1 MASGR
6 RDFLGILGAAAAAA
20 AAIVYFGLNG
30 DVTGLIPDGL
40 AGSGGD
46 AVEVRIASSVTKKA
60 WLQAAVDS
68 FAATE
73 PETASGQPIRITVS
87 SVLSGE
93 SMLQIADGTLQ
104 PTVWS
109 PGEAAWVDQLT
120 QKWAI
125 KNPKP
130 ISTTACAPTV
140 HTPVGLAMW
149 QPMAEALGWPD
160 QPIRMAQLIELA
172 NNPEGWASLGHP
184 EWGKLRLGH
193 THPQYSSAGLLFLAQ
208 VIYAVTGKT
217 QGITAAD
224 IYAPEV
230 QTALETL
237 AANTS
242 KYGMITTDLL
252 TSMAQQGPAFLHVA
266 SAFEEGSMRM
276 NAEKADQLRWP
287 LAFIFPA
294 EGTFWSDHPYCIL
307 DASGWVKP
315 EEAEAARMF
324 LAHLTS
330 APVQAE
336 AANHF
341 VRPLNGNIPPES
353 ALAKVGFSD
362 LAASPAT
369 IPALSI
375 PSPEVS
381 EAIIDQFY
389 NTKRKATIILTLDV
403 SGSMSGEAI
412 RSATEATAEFLDRL
426 HPKDRVGL
434 IGFNNLVQLLTPV
447 SPVSDVVEAMKGKVL
462 ALPADGG
469 TALHEAVCRAA
480 NYLREE
486 QKKDSAAGENRLY
499 GIVLLSDG
507 KDTASAVSANQ
518 MMTTCLGSGSED
530 GENLRVFVLAFGS
543 DVDGPLMDRLA
554 RETGGMRFDAAANS
568 VGNAYLKISAEQ

>member
-20 AAIVYFGLNG
+20 AAIVYFGLGG
-30 DVTGLIPDGL
+30 DVKALLPGPQ
-40 AGSGGD
+40 GD
-46 AVEVRIASSVTKKA
+46 PVEVSIASSVTKKA
-60 WLQAAVDS
+60 WLEAAAAS

-73 PETASGQPIRITVS
+73 PETASGRPISIKVS

-93 SMLQIADGTLQ
+93 SMLKIAEKSLQ

-109 PGEAAWVDQLT
+109 PGETAWVDQLA
-120 QKWAI
+120 QKWAL
-125 KNPKP
+125 KNPTP
-130 ISTTACAPTV
+130 ITSAACAPTV
-140 HTPVGLAMW
+140 LTPVGLAMW
-149 QPMAEALGWPD
+149 QPMAEALGWPN
-160 QPIRMAQLIELA
+160 QPIRMSHLIDLA
-172 NNPEGWASLGHP
+172 NNPEGWASLGHA

-193 THPQYSSAGLLFLAQ
+193 THPQYSSAGLLFLTQ

-224 IYAPEV
+224 IYSTKV

-242 KYGMITTDLL
+242 KYGMVTTDLL
-252 TSMAQQGPAFLHVA
+252 NSMAARGPAFLHVA
-266 SAFEEGSMRM
+266 SAFEEGTLRL
-276 NAEKADQLRWP
+276 NAEKGAQLRWP
-287 LAFIFPA
+287 LVFVFPA
-294 EGTFWSDHPYCIL
+294 DGTFWSDHPYCIL
-307 DASGWVKP
+307 DGSGWVDP
-315 EEAEAARMF
+315 EEAEAARLF

-330 APVQAE
+330 SAVQAE

-341 VRPLNGNIPPES
+341 VRPLDGQIAPES
-353 ALAKVGFSD
+353 ALGRRGEITD
-362 LAASPAT
+362 LSASPAT
-369 IPALSI
+369 IPPFAI

-389 NTKRKATIILTLDV
+389 NTKRKATVILALDV

-412 RSATEATAEFLDRL
+412 RAATESTAEFLDRL

-434 IGFNNLVQLLTPV
+434 IAFNQNVKVLTPI
-447 SPVSDVVEAMKGKVL
+447 SPVSEVVERMKDQVL

-469 TALHEAVCRAA
+469 TNLHEAVCVAAAHLRAA
-480 NYLREE
+480 
-486 QKKDSAAGENRLY
+486 QAKDLAAGENRLY
-499 GIVLLSDG
+499 GIVVLSDG
-507 KDTASAVSANQ
+507 KDTTGQVSANQ
-518 MMTTCLGSGSED
+518 MMTTCLGSGSEESE
-530 GENLRVFVLAFGS
+530 GPRVFVLAFGS

-554 RETGGMRFDAAANS
+554 NETGGMRFDAAAGS

>member
-20 AAIVYFGLNG
+20 AATVYFGL
-30 DVTGLIPDGL
+30 
-40 AGSGGD
+40 GGD
-46 AVEVRIASSVTKKA
+46 IKALMPGATEEPVEISIASSVTKRA
-60 WLQAAVDS
+60 WLQAAVES
-68 FAATE
+68 FAATGA
-73 PETASGQPIRITVS
+73 ETASGKPIKITVS
-87 SVLSGE
+87 AVLSGE
-93 SMLQIADGTLQ
+93 SMLQIAEGTLQ

-109 PGEAAWVDQLT
+109 PGETAWVDQLA
-120 QKWAI
+120 QKWAV
-125 KNPKP
+125 KNPQP
-130 ISTTACAPTV
+130 ISTAACAPTV

-160 QPIRMAQLIELA
+160 QPISMAQLIDLA

-184 EWGKLRLGH
+184 EWGRLRLGH

-217 QGITAAD
+217 QGFTPTD
-224 IYAPEV
+224 IYSSQV

-252 TSMAQQGPAFLHVA
+252 NSMAARGPAFLHVA
-266 SAFEEGSMRM
+266 SAFEEGTMRL
-276 NAEKADQLRWP
+276 NAEKGDQLRWP
-287 LAFIFPA
+287 LVFVFPSD
-294 EGTFWSDHPYCIL
+294 GTFWSDHPYCIL
-307 DASGWVKP
+307 DGSSWVTP
-315 EEAEAARMF
+315 DQAEAAKLF

-330 APVQAE
+330 AAVQDE
-336 AANHF
+336 AANNF
-341 VRPLNGNIPPES
+341 VRPLDGEIAPDT
-353 ALAKVGFSD
+353 ALARIGGTD

-369 IPALSI
+369 IPPFAI

-389 NTKRKATIILTLDV
+389 NTKRKATVILTLDV

-412 RSATEATAEFLDRL
+412 RSATESTAEFLDRL

-434 IGFNNLVQLLTPV
+434 IAFNETVQELTPI
-447 SPVSDVVEAMKGKVL
+447 SPVSDVVENLKRQVL

-469 TALHEAVCRAA
+469 TNLHGAVCRAA
-480 NYLREE
+480 EVLRQE
-486 QKKDSAAGENRLY
+486 QAKDSAAGENRLY
-499 GIVLLSDG
+499 GIVVLSDG
-507 KDTASAVSANQ
+507 KDTTGQYSANQ
-518 MMTTCLGSGSED
+518 MMATCLTANSEA
-530 GENLRVFVLAFGS
+530 GEGPRVFVLAFGGE
-543 DVDGPLMDRLA
+543 VDGPLMDRLA
-554 RETGGMRFDAAANS
+554 RETGGMRFDAAAGS

>member
-6 RDFLGILGAAAAAA
+6 RDFFGIVGAAVAAA
-20 AAIVYFGLNG
+20 AAILYFGLNS
-30 DVTGLIPDGL
+30 DVTDLIP
-40 AGSGGD
+40 GSTGRD
-46 AVEVRIASSVTKKA
+46 QVEVRIASSVTKRA
-60 WLQAAVDS
+60 WLQAAVES
-68 FAATE
+68 FAETG
-73 PETASGQPIRITVS
+73 PETASGKPIKITIS

-93 SMLQIADGTLQ
+93 SMLQIAEGTLQ

-109 PGEAAWVDQLT
+109 PGETAWVDQLT
-120 QKWAI
+120 QRWTLKQSG
-125 KNPKP
+125 P
-130 ISTTACAPTV
+130 ITTSACTPTV

-160 QPIRMAQLIELA
+160 QPIRMSQLIDLA

-217 QGITAAD
+217 QGITPAD

-230 QTALETL
+230 RTALETL

-252 TSMAQQGPAFLHVA
+252 NQMAARGPAFLHVA
-266 SAFEEGSMRM
+266 SAFEEGTMRM
-276 NAEKADQLRWP
+276 NAEKAAQLRWP
-287 LAFIFPA
+287 LVFVFPA
-294 EGTFWSDHPYCIL
+294 DGTFWSDHPYCVL
-307 DASGWVKP
+307 DGSGWVTP
-315 EEAEAARMF
+315 DEAEAARMF

-330 APVQAE
+330 PAVQAE

-341 VRPLNGNIPPES
+341 VRPLNGDIPSGS
-353 ALAKVGFSD
+353 ALARTGGTD

-381 EAIIDQFY
+381 DAIIDQFF
-389 NTKRKATIILTLDV
+389 NTKRKATIILALDI

-412 RSATEATAEFLDRL
+412 VAATRSTAEFLGRL

-434 IGFNNLVQLLTPV
+434 IAFNEMVQELTPI
-447 SPVSDVVEAMKGKVL
+447 SPVSEVVEGLQAQVL
-462 ALPADGG
+462 GLPADGG
-469 TALHEAVCRAA
+469 TNLHGAVCRAA
-480 NYLREE
+480 ELLREA
-486 QKKDSAAGENRLY
+486 QAKDIAAGENRLY
-499 GIVLLSDG
+499 GIVVLSDG
-507 KDTASAVSANQ
+507 RDTAGEVSANE
-518 MMTTCLGSGSED
+518 MMATCLQSGSED
-530 GENLRVFVLAFGS
+530 GDGLRVFVLAFGS

-554 RETGGMRFDAAANS
+554 RETGGIRFDAAAGS
-568 VGNAYLKISAEQ
+568 VGSAYLKISAEQ

>member
-30 DVTGLIPDGL
+30 DVTDLIPSASPGE
-40 AGSGGD
+40 
-46 AVEVRIASSVTKKA
+46 AVEVRIASSVTKRA
-60 WLQAAVDS
+60 WLQAAVES

-73 PETASGQPIRITVS
+73 PETASGQPIRISVS

-93 SMLQIADGTLQ
+93 SMLQIAEGTLQ

-120 QKWAI
+120 QKWAV
-125 KNPKP
+125 KNPAP
-130 ISTTACAPTV
+130 ITTTACAPTV

-160 QPIRMAQLIELA
+160 KPIRMAQLIDLA

-184 EWGKLRLGH
+184 EWGRLRLGH

-237 AANTS
+237 AGNTS

-252 TSMAQQGPAFLHVA
+252 NSMAQQGPAFLHVA
-266 SAFEEGSMRM
+266 SAFEEGTMRM
-276 NAEKADQLRWP
+276 NAEKAAQLRWP
-287 LAFIFPA
+287 LAFIFP
-294 EGTFWSDHPYCIL
+294 EDGTFWSDHPFCIL
-307 DASGWVKP
+307 DGSGWVKP

-330 APVQAE
+330 PAVQAK

-341 VRPLNGNIPPES
+341 VRPLDGAIRADS
-353 ALAKVGFSD
+353 ALARVGMTD

-389 NTKRKATIILTLDV
+389 NTKRKATVVLTLDV

-412 RSATEATAEFLDRL
+412 RAATESTAEFLDRL
-426 HPKDRVGL
+426 HPRDRVGL
-434 IGFNNLVQLLTPV
+434 IAFNQTVQELVPI
-447 SPVSDVVEAMKGKVL
+447 SPVSDVVEDLKRKVL

-469 TALHEAVCRAA
+469 TNLHEAVCRAA
-480 NYLREE
+480 LLLRNERAA
-486 QKKDSAAGENRLY
+486 DLAAGENRLY
-499 GIVLLSDG
+499 GIVVLSDG
-507 KDTASAVSANQ
+507 KDTAGVMSANM
-518 MMTTCLGSGSED
+518 MMTTCLRAGSED
-530 GENLRVFVLAFGS
+530 GEGIRAFVLAFGS

-554 RETGGMRFDAAANS
+554 RETGGMRFDAAAGS

>member
-30 DVTGLIPDGL
+30 DVGDLIPG
-40 AGSGGD
+40 GVGPSGE
-46 AVEVRIASSVTKKA
+46 AVEVRIASSVTKRA
-60 WLQAAVDS
+60 WLQAAVES

-73 PETASGQPIRITVS
+73 PETASGQPIKITVS

-93 SMLQIADGTLQ
+93 SMLQIAEGTLQ

-109 PGEAAWVDQLT
+109 PGEVAWVDQLA
-120 QKWAI
+120 QKWAL

-130 ISTTACAPTV
+130 ITTAACAPTV

-172 NNPEGWASLGHP
+172 NNPEGWASRGHP

-217 QGITAAD
+217 QGIAAAD

-266 SAFEEGSMRM
+266 SAFEEGTMRM
-276 NAEKADQLRWP
+276 NAEKASQLRWP

-294 EGTFWSDHPYCIL
+294 EGTFWSDHPFCIL
-307 DASGWVKP
+307 DGSGWVKP

-330 APVQAE
+330 PAVQAE
-336 AANHF
+336 AANNF
-341 VRPLNGNIPPES
+341 IRPLDGKIAPDS
-353 ALAKVGFSD
+353 ALAKVGFTD
-362 LAASPAT
+362 LSASPAT
-369 IPALSI
+369 IPPLSI

-412 RSATEATAEFLDRL
+412 RAATESTAEFLDRL

-434 IGFNNLVQLLTPV
+434 IAFNQTVQELVPI
-447 SPVSDVVEAMKGKVL
+447 SPVSDVVEDLKRKVL

-469 TALHEAVCRAA
+469 TNLHEAVCRAA
-480 NYLREE
+480 NVLRDERA
-486 QKKDSAAGENRLY
+486 KDVAAGENRLY
-499 GIVLLSDG
+499 GIVVLSDG
-507 KDTASAVSANQ
+507 RDTAGVISANM

-530 GENLRVFVLAFGS
+530 GDGPRVFVLAFGS

>member
-1 MASGR
+1 
-6 RDFLGILGAAAAAA
+6 
-20 AAIVYFGLNG
+20 
-30 DVTGLIPDGL
+30 
-40 AGSGGD
+40 
-46 AVEVRIASSVTKKA
+46 
-60 WLQAAVDS
+60 
-68 FAATE
+68 
-73 PETASGQPIRITVS
+73 
-87 SVLSGE
+87 
-93 SMLQIADGTLQ
+93 MLQIAEGTLQ

-125 KNPKP
+125 KNASP
-130 ISTTACAPTV
+130 ITKAACTPTV

-160 QPIRMAQLIELA
+160 KPISMAQLIALA

-217 QGITAAD
+217 QGITPAD

-252 TSMAQQGPAFLHVA
+252 TSMGQQGPAFLHVA
-266 SAFEEGSMRM
+266 SAFEEGTMRM
-276 NAEKADQLRWP
+276 NAEKSAQLRWP
-287 LAFIFPA
+287 LVFIFPA

-307 DASGWVKP
+307 DGSGWVTP
-315 EEAEAARMF
+315 EEAEAARLF

-330 APVQAE
+330 PAVQAE
-336 AANHF
+336 AANNF
-341 VRPLNGNIPPES
+341 IRPLDGNIAPDS
-353 ALAKVGFSD
+353 ALAKIGFTD
-362 LAASPAT
+362 LSASPAT
-369 IPALSI
+369 IPPLSI

-389 NTKRKATIILTLDV
+389 NTKRKATILLVLDI

-412 RSATEATAEFLDRL
+412 VAATKSTADFLDRL

-434 IGFNNLVQLLTPV
+434 ITFSNVVQILTPV
-447 SPVSDVVEAMKGKVL
+447 SPVSEVVEDMKDQVL

-480 NYLREE
+480 NYAREE
-486 QKKDSAAGENRLY
+486 QARDRAAGENRLY

-507 KDTASAVSANQ
+507 KDTASAISANQ
-518 MMTTCLGSGSED
+518 MMTTCLQADSED
-530 GENLRVFVLAFGS
+530 SDDLRVFVLAFGS

>member
-1 MASGR
+1 MANGR
-6 RDFLGILGAAAAAA
+6 RDFLGILGAAAVAA
-20 AAIVYFGLNG
+20 AAIVYFGLGG
-30 DVTGLIPDGL
+30 DVRKLLPG
-40 AGSGGD
+40 AQGD
-46 AVEVRIASSVTKKA
+46 PVEVRIASSVTKKA
-60 WLQAAVDS
+60 WLEAAVKS
-68 FAATE
+68 FA
-73 PETASGQPIRITVS
+73 ETGAETVSGRPITVEVS

-93 SMLQIADGTLQ
+93 SMLQISEGTLQ

-120 QKWAI
+120 QKWAL
-125 KNPKP
+125 KNQGP
-130 ISTTACAPTV
+130 IMTSACAPTV
-140 HTPVGLAMW
+140 LTPVGLAIW

-160 QPIRMAQLIELA
+160 QPIRMAQLIDLA

-184 EWGKLRLGH
+184 EWGRLRLGH

-217 QGITAAD
+217 QGIAPAD
-224 IYAPEV
+224 IYSTPV

-242 KYGMITTDLL
+242 KYGMVTTDLL
-252 TSMAQQGPAFLHVA
+252 GSMAARGPAFLHVA
-266 SAFEEGSMRM
+266 SAFEEGTMRT
-276 NAEKADQLRWP
+276 NAEKGAQLRWP
-287 LAFIFPA
+287 LTFIFPA
-294 EGTFWSDHPYCIL
+294 DGTFWSDHPYCVL
-307 DASGWVKP
+307 DGSGWVDADQ
-315 EEAEAARMF
+315 AEAARAF

-330 APVQAE
+330 GPVQAE

-341 VRPLNGNIPPES
+341 VRPLNDVIPPES
-353 ALAKVGFSD
+353 ALARVGGTD

-369 IPALSI
+369 IPNLSI

-389 NTKRKATIILTLDV
+389 NTKRKATVILALDV

-412 RSATEATAEFLDRL
+412 RAATESTAEFLGRL

-434 IGFNNLVQLLTPV
+434 IAFNQIVQDLTPI
-447 SPVSDVVEAMKGKVL
+447 SPVADVVEGLKQQVL

-469 TALHEAVCRAA
+469 TNLHGAVCQAA
-480 NYLREE
+480 DLLREE
-486 QKKDSAAGENRLY
+486 QAKDQAAGENRLY
-499 GIVLLSDG
+499 GIVVLSDG
-507 KDTASAVSANQ
+507 RDTTGQYSANQ
-518 MMTTCLGSGSED
+518 MMATCLAANSEV
-530 GENLRVFVLAFGS
+530 GEGPRVFVLAFGS

-554 RETGGMRFDAAANS
+554 RETGGMRFDAVAGS

>member
-30 DVTGLIPDGL
+30 DVAELIPDGL

-93 SMLQIADGTLQ
+93 SMLQIVDGTLQ

-120 QKWAI
+120 QRWAV

-130 ISTTACAPTV
+130 ISAADCVPTV

-160 QPIRMAQLIELA
+160 RPIRMAQLIDLA
-172 NNPEGWASLGHP
+172 NDPEGWASLGHP
-184 EWGKLRLGH
+184 EWGRLRLGH

-224 IYAPEV
+224 IYAPQV

-252 TSMAQQGPAFLHVA
+252 TSMAQQGPAYLHVA

-276 NAEKADQLRWP
+276 NAEKAAQLRWP

-294 EGTFWSDHPYCIL
+294 EGTFWSEHPYCIL
-307 DASGWVKP
+307 DGSGWVKP

-341 VRPLNGNIPPES
+341 VRPLSGTIQPDS
-353 ALAKVGFSD
+353 ALAKVGLSD
-362 LAASPAT
+362 LSASPAT

-375 PSPEVS
+375 PSPDVS
-381 EAIIDQFY
+381 EAIIDQFF
-389 NTKRKATIILTLDV
+389 NTKRKATVILALDV

-412 RSATEATAEFLDRL
+412 RAATEATAEFLDRF

-434 IGFNNLVQLLTPV
+434 ISFNQSVRVLTPI
-447 SPVSDVVEAMKGKVL
+447 SPVSEVVERMKSQVL

-469 TALHEAVCRAA
+469 TNLHGAVCDAA
-480 NYLREE
+480 ALLRDAELN
-486 QKKDSAAGENRLY
+486 DRAAGENRLY
-499 GIVLLSDG
+499 GIVVLSDG
-507 KDTASAVSANQ
+507 KDTTGQYSANQ
-518 MMTTCLGSGSED
+518 MMTTCLGSGSEEGD
-530 GENLRVFVLAFGS
+530 GPRVFVLAFGS

-568 VGNAYLKISAEQ
+568 VGSAYLKISAEQ

>member
-30 DVTGLIPDGL
+30 ELTDLIP
-40 AGSGGD
+40 SGP
-46 AVEVRIASSVTKKA
+46 AAEPVEVKIASTVTKRA
-60 WLQAAVDS
+60 WLQAAVES

-93 SMLQIADGTLQ
+93 SMLQIAEGTLQ

-109 PGEAAWVDQLT
+109 PGETAWVDQLT
-120 QKWAI
+120 QKWAL
-125 KNPKP
+125 KNAGP
-130 ISTTACAPTV
+130 INSAPCAPTV

-160 QPIRMAQLIELA
+160 QPIRMAQLIDLA
-172 NNPEGWASLGHP
+172 NDPAGWASLGHP
-184 EWGKLRLGH
+184 EWGRLRLGH

-230 QTALETL
+230 KTALETL

-252 TSMAQQGPAFLHVA
+252 NSMAQQGPAFLHVA
-266 SAFEEGSMRM
+266 SAFEEGTMRM
-276 NAEKADQLRWP
+276 NAEKAAQLRWP

-294 EGTFWSDHPYCIL
+294 DGTFWSDHPFCIL
-307 DASGWVKP
+307 DGAGWVKP

-341 VRPLNGNIPPES
+341 VRPLDNTIPPSS
-353 ALAKVGFSD
+353 ALATTGGTD

-389 NTKRKATIILTLDV
+389 NTKRKATVVLTLDV

-412 RSATEATAEFLDRL
+412 RAATESTAEFLDRL

-434 IGFNNLVQLLTPV
+434 IAFNQEATLLTPI
-447 SPVSDVVEAMKGKVL
+447 SPVADVVENLKRQVL

-469 TALHEAVCRAA
+469 TNLHGAVCRAA
-480 NYLREE
+480 KLLNDAQNIDLSR
-486 QKKDSAAGENRLY
+486 GENRLY
-499 GIVLLSDG
+499 AIVLLSDG
-507 KDTASAVSANQ
+507 KDTTGWVSANQ
-518 MMTTCLGSGSED
+518 MMTTCLESGSED
-530 GENLRVFVLAFGS
+530 GDGLRVFVLAFGS

>member
-30 DVTGLIPDGL
+30 ELTDLIPSGP
-40 AGSGGD
+40 AGEP
-46 AVEVRIASSVTKKA
+46 VEVKIASSVTKRA

-73 PETASGQPIRITVS
+73 PETDSGQPIKISVS

-93 SMLQIADGTLQ
+93 SMLQISEGTLR

-109 PGEAAWVDQLT
+109 PGEAAWVDQLA
-120 QKWAI
+120 QKWAV
-125 KNPKP
+125 KNAQP
-130 ISTTACAPTV
+130 ITSAACAPTV
-140 HTPVGLAMW
+140 LTPVGLAMW

-172 NNPEGWASLGHP
+172 NNPDGWASLGHP

-217 QGITAAD
+217 EGITPAD
-224 IYAPEV
+224 IYAPDV

-252 TSMAQQGPAFLHVA
+252 NSMAQQGPAFLHVA
-266 SAFEEGSMRM
+266 SAFEEGTMRM
-276 NAEKADQLRWP
+276 NAEKSAQLRWP

-294 EGTFWSDHPYCIL
+294 EGTFWSDHPFCIL
-307 DASGWVKP
+307 DGSGWVKP
-315 EEAEAARMF
+315 EEAEAARLF

-341 VRPLNGNIPPES
+341 VRPLDGQIAPDS
-353 ALAKVGFSD
+353 ALAKTGGTD
-362 LAASPAT
+362 LAASPST
-369 IPALSI
+369 IPAFSI

-412 RSATEATAEFLDRL
+412 VAATESTAEFLGRL

-434 IGFNNLVQLLTPV
+434 IAFNQDVQELTPI
-447 SPVSDVVEAMKGKVL
+447 SPVSEVVEKLKAQVL
-462 ALPADGG
+462 GLPADGG
-469 TALHEAVCRAA
+469 TNLHGAVCRAA
-480 NYLREE
+480 ERLRAVEA
-486 QKKDSAAGENRLY
+486 KDRAAGENRLY
-499 GIVLLSDG
+499 GIVVLSDG
-507 KDTASAVSANQ
+507 RDTAGEVSANQ
-518 MMTTCLGSGSED
+518 MMATCLRANSED
-530 GENLRVFVLAFGS
+530 GEGPRVFVLAFGS

>member
-1 MASGR
+1 
-6 RDFLGILGAAAAAA
+6 
-20 AAIVYFGLNG
+20 
-30 DVTGLIPDGL
+30 
-40 AGSGGD
+40 
-46 AVEVRIASSVTKKA
+46 
-60 WLQAAVDS
+60 
-68 FAATE
+68 
-73 PETASGQPIRITVS
+73 
-87 SVLSGE
+87 
-93 SMLQIADGTLQ
+93 
-104 PTVWS
+104 
-109 PGEAAWVDQLT
+109 
-120 QKWAI
+120 
-125 KNPKP
+125 
-130 ISTTACAPTV
+130 
-140 HTPVGLAMW
+140 
-149 QPMAEALGWPD
+149 
-160 QPIRMAQLIELA
+160 MAQLIDLA
-172 NNPEGWASLGHP
+172 NDPAGWASLGHP
-184 EWGKLRLGH
+184 EWGRLRLGH

-252 TSMAQQGPAFLHVA
+252 NSMAQQGPAFLHVA
-266 SAFEEGSMRM
+266 SAFEEGTMRM
-276 NAEKADQLRWP
+276 NAEKAAQLRWP

-294 EGTFWSDHPYCIL
+294 DGTFWSDHPFCIL
-307 DASGWVKP
+307 DGAGWVKP

-341 VRPLNGNIPPES
+341 VRPLDNTIPPSS
-353 ALAKVGFSD
+353 ALATTGGTD

-389 NTKRKATIILTLDV
+389 NTKRKATIIVTLDV

-412 RSATEATAEFLDRL
+412 RAATEATAEFLDRL

-434 IGFNNLVQLLTPV
+434 IGFNNIVQLLTPV

-469 TALHEAVCRAA
+469 TALHDAVCRAA
-480 NYLREE
+480 DQLRQE
-486 QKKDSAAGENRLY
+486 QKRDSAAGENRLY

-507 KDTASAVSANQ
+507 KDTASSVSANQ

-530 GENLRVFVLAFGS
+530 GEYLRVFVLAFGS

-554 RETGGMRFDAAANS
+554 RETGGMRFDAAAGS

>member
-20 AAIVYFGLNG
+20 AAIIYFGLNG
-30 DVTGLIPDGL
+30 DVTKLIPGRSET
-40 AGSGGD
+40 AP
-46 AVEVRIASSVTKKA
+46 VEVTIASSVTKKA

-68 FAATE
+68 FAATD
-73 PETASGQPIRITVS
+73 PETASGQPIRITVT

-93 SMLQIADGTLQ
+93 SMLQISESTLQ

-120 QKWAI
+120 QKWALKHTGAI
-125 KNPKP
+125 AT
-130 ISTTACAPTV
+130 SACAPTV
-140 HTPVGLAMW
+140 HTPVGLAIW

-160 QPIRMAQLIELA
+160 RPISMSQLVDLA
-172 NNPEGWASLGHP
+172 NDPQGWASLGHP

-217 QGITAAD
+217 EGITPAE
-224 IYAPEV
+224 IYSTKV
-230 QTALETL
+230 RSALETL

-252 TSMAQQGPAFLHVA
+252 NSMAARGPAFLHVA
-266 SAFEEGSMRM
+266 SAFEEGTMRT
-276 NAEKADQLRWP
+276 NAEKSAQLRWP
-287 LAFIFPA
+287 LAFVFPA
-294 EGTFWSDHPYCIL
+294 DGTFWSDHPYCIL
-307 DASGWVKP
+307 DGSGWVTP
-315 EEAEAARMF
+315 DEADAARMF
-324 LAHLTS
+324 LAHLVS
-330 APVQAE
+330 PAVQAE

-341 VRPLNGNIPPES
+341 VRPLDGRIPAES
-353 ALAKVGFSD
+353 ALARIGGTD

-369 IPALSI
+369 IPPLSI

-381 EAIIDQFY
+381 EAIIDQFF
-389 NTKRKATIILTLDV
+389 NTKRKATVIMTLDI

-412 RSATEATAEFLDRL
+412 RSATQSTAEFLGRL

-434 IGFNNLVQLLTPV
+434 IAFNETVQELTPI
-447 SPVSDVVEAMKGKVL
+447 SPVSDVVEGLKAQVL
-462 ALPADGG
+462 GLPADGG
-469 TALHEAVCRAA
+469 TNLHGAVCRAA
-480 NYLREE
+480 ELLRAAEAS
-486 QKKDSAAGENRLY
+486 DRAAGENRLY
-499 GIVLLSDG
+499 GIVVLSDG
-507 KDTASAVSANQ
+507 RDTAGQVSANE
-518 MMTTCLGSGSED
+518 MMATCLQASSED
-530 GENLRVFVLAFGS
+530 SDGLRVFVLAFGS

-554 RETGGMRFDAAANS
+554 RETGGMRFDAAAGS